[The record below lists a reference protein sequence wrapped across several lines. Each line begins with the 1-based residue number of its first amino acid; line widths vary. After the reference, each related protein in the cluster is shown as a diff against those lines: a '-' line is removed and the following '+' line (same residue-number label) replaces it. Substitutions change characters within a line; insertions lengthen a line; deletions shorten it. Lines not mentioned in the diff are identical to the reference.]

1 MQTAVDRELL
11 KHVYP
16 LNQLPDSSI
25 DELLPELR
33 LRHYKRGEQ
42 VFTYDESPADY
53 FYVVTG
59 ALGLEDRDGKRT
71 LMRPVADG
79 ECTPLPHMVPS
90 PHRAHAISDST
101 VLLVAR
107 QTLVR
112 AIRENRRAQ
121 ATAVPATEGTAQ
133 AGVRP
138 ERVLLVE
145 DHATDARIAQLMLR
159 GLGYES
165 DWVTNCDEALSMLET
180 GTHSTVLLDVQLPGV
195 DGLETTRRI
204 RERFRGRQLRIIALT
219 ARALAGA
226 RDECLA
232 AGMDDYVPKPIA
244 VPVLAAKLSRENWIL
259 VDAPVVERLGAS
271 LGATGVVQLIDV
283 FLASYPQLIGDV
295 RSAIQG
301 KDAGALKVAAH
312 SLKAAAQTLGLRAI
326 ADYALKLEQL
336 GKTQTLDGAAALL
349 GQIDSV
355 HQETELALGQVRARL
370 AA

>member
-1 MQTAVDRELL
+1 MQPAVDRNLL
-11 KHVYP
+11 RHVYP

-33 LRHYKRGEQ
+33 LRQYKRGEQ
-42 VFTYDESPADY
+42 VFNYDESPSDY

-79 ECTPLPHMVPS
+79 ECTPLPQMVPS
-90 PHRAHAISDST
+90 PHRALAISDST
-101 VLLVAR
+101 VLLVER
-107 QTLVR
+107 RKLVE
-112 AIRENRRAQ
+112 AIRQNRRAQ
-121 ATAVPATEGTAQ
+121 ATAVPAPESTAQ
-133 AGVRP
+133 AATRA
-138 ERVLLVE
+138 ERILLVE
-145 DHATDARIAQLMLR
+145 DHATEARIAQLMLR

-165 DWVTNCDEALSMLET
+165 DWVTGCDEALTLLES
-180 GTHSTVLLDVQLPGV
+180 GTHSVVLLDVQLPGV

-204 RERFRGRQLRIIALT
+204 RGRFRDRPLRIIALT
-219 ARALAGA
+219 ARAQAGA

-259 VDAPVVERLGAS
+259 VDAPVVERMGSS
-271 LGATGVVQLIDV
+271 LGPGGVVQLIDV

-295 RSAIQG
+295 RSAVQAR
-301 KDAGALKVAAH
+301 DAGALQVSAH

-336 GKTQTLDGAAALL
+336 GKARTLDGAAALL